1 MGLTIHFKKD
11 PPEALE
17 QALGTE
23 ARYMIDTYNKLPTLQ
38 LIYGTAVGK
47 VVDDCKKA
55 GDNFVETLAMVLSS
69 DLKRLDSTTVRLRNG
84 DRFTLVEKYA
94 RLQDAER
101 QKGIDEL
108 IQENGPRVLEI
119 SYK

>member
-23 ARYMIDTYNKLPTLQ
+23 ARYIVDTYNKLPTLQ
-38 LIYGTAVGK
+38 QIYGTGVGK
-47 VVDDCKKA
+47 VVDDCKKS
-55 GDNFVETLAMVLSS
+55 GDNFVETLAMLLSS
-69 DLKRLDSTTVRLRNG
+69 DLKKLDSTTVRLRNG
-84 DRFTLVEKYA
+84 DRFTIVEKYA
-94 RLQDAER
+94 RLQDAEAQR
-101 QKGIDEL
+101 KVDALLE
-108 IQENGPRVLEI
+108 ENGPRVLEI